1 MLLHSIREKATGWFA
16 WVIVILISIP
26 FALWGIN
33 SYITPDSNPAVA
45 HVGDYKITVSEFQ
58 NAVQNKSQQ
67 LQDKVESS
75 LIKQL
80 VLEKLIN
87 NRALINYL
95 TEKGFTISK
104 AQIDEYIR
112 NDPTFQLDD
121 KFSTD
126 LYNRYLPGAYSKS
139 NYRSNVATQLLLQQF
154 AQGINQSAIVSE
166 QEVKRVIQ
174 LIKQKRDISYAIFK
188 ADTFKDSV
196 EISDEEIK
204 NYYQNFKQQFENP
217 EKIKLAYLEIS
228 RGDIA
233 KDVEVTEEQ
242 IEKYYHDNLAKY
254 TQPERRK
261 ASHILFTVATDADA
275 DEATKARVKKE
286 AQEVLDKIK
295 NGADFAEMA
304 KQYSKDPGS
313 ADKGGDLGFFGT
325 GEMVPAFEKAAF
337 ALKPGEVSELV
348 ESSFGFHII
357 KLSEV
362 QGGESK
368 PLEEVKDQIVADLQF
383 EKAENSY
390 FEKAETMQTLAF
402 EQPDSLEPVAAEL
415 NLKIKESDL
424 ISQQGGEGIFAN
436 PKLLNAAFS
445 ESVFEEGNNSD
456 LIELDD
462 DHVVVIRMV
471 ERIPANIKP
480 LEEVKELIKT
490 HLQQQQVSAKA
501 QEKAAEIIK
510 QLNSDKTMEDIAQ
523 ANSLKLETAGY
534 VDRQAA
540 NVPRA
545 ILNKAFTIPRDV
557 KYTST
562 KMINGDVAIVA
573 VDAVKDGDTDNKVLF
588 EDIKK
593 ALLQNKGNLE
603 TALSTLQIRSESE
616 IKVNAKA
623 LTEEELEL

>member
-1 MLLHSIREKATGWFA
+1 MLLHSIREKATGWIA

-58 NAVQNKSQQ
+58 NAVQNESQK
-67 LQDKVESS
+67 LQGKVESS

-112 NDPTFQLDD
+112 NDPTFQLDG

-126 LYNRYLPGAYSKS
+126 LYNRYLPSAYSKS

-174 LIKQKRDISYAIFK
+174 LIKQKRDISYAIIK

-217 EKIKLAYLEIS
+217 EKIKLAYIEIS

-233 KDVEVTEEQ
+233 KDVEITEEQ
-242 IEKYYHDNLAKY
+242 INKYYHDNLAKY

-261 ASHILFTVATDADA
+261 ASHILFTVATDAD
-275 DEATKARVKKE
+275 EATKAQVKKE
-286 AQEVLDKIK
+286 AQAVLDKIN

-304 KQYSKDPGS
+304 KQFSKDPGS

-325 GEMVPAFEKAAF
+325 GEMVPAFEKVAF

-348 ESSFGFHII
+348 ESPFGFHII

-368 PLEEVKDQIVADLQF
+368 PLEEVKEQIVADLQF

-415 NLKIKESDL
+415 NVKIKESDL
-424 ISQQGGEGIFAN
+424 ISQQGGDGIFAN

-445 ESVFEEGNNSD
+445 ESVLEEGNNSD

-462 DHVVVIRMV
+462 DHVAVVRVV

-480 LEEVKELIKT
+480 LEEVKEQIKAY
-490 HLQQQQVSAKA
+490 LQQQQVSAKA

-523 ANSLKLETAGY
+523 ANSIKLETAGY
-534 VDRQAA
+534 VDRQAT
-540 NVPRA
+540 NVPGA
-545 ILNKAFTIPRDV
+545 ILNKAFTMPRDV
-557 KYTST
+557 KYAST

-573 VDAVKDGDTDNKVLF
+573 VDAVKDGDTDDKALF

-603 TALSTLQIRSESE
+603 TALSTLQIRSESD
-616 IKVNAKA
+616 IKINARA
-623 LTEEELEL
+623 LTEEEL